1 MLMVL
6 VVVVMMMMMMM
17 VKNIKESTLLHLCIS
32 HNYLTPV
39 VQTVYGELQK
49 GSTLTR
55 QQC

>member
-6 VVVVMMMMMMM
+6 VVVVMMMMMM